1 MDLVIDASAVIA
13 VVANEPE
20 KAALIEQTHGAIL
33 HAPASLAWEIG
44 NALSAMLKRQRIT
57 IDQATAVF
65 RSYSQIP
72 IRLLDVDVFR
82 ALAHAAQL
90 GIYAYDAYMIQAA
103 EDQDCPLLTLDGGL
117 IQAAKAVGVRVM
129 GVAT

>member
-20 KAALIEQTHGAIL
+20 KAALIEQTQGAIM
-33 HAPASLAWEIG
+33 HAPASLPWEIG
-44 NALSAMLKRQRIT
+44 NALSAMLKRKRIT
-57 IDQATAVF
+57 IEQATTAF

-72 IRLLDVDVFR
+72 IRLIDVDVIR
-82 ALAHAAQL
+82 ALVHAARL

-103 EDQDCPLLTLDGGL
+103 EKQDCPILTLDGGL
-117 IQAAKAVGVRVM
+117 IQVAKTVGLRVM
-129 GVAT
+129 EVET